1 MNPLKMTGG
10 ARIGMANATWPFAT
24 LTVTKDR
31 LDLNAS
37 IIGNYSFTKDDI
49 ISFEPYYLIPI
60 IGQGIKINHK
70 IPKYKDKVIFWTFN
84 NPNVVINEIKETG
97 FFDRGSLNTD
107 QDIKNQVVERQKQ
120 GGFPVRIPA
129 IIAIIA
135 IWNIF
140 FLIDFLN
147 SKPNDMPLGK
157 CAAIA
162 LGFIL
167 IISVLSLISKD
178 FRKLILKDG
187 RDIKEISKFLYFLIF
202 LSGIMLFGILMIHGL
217 NR

>member
-1 MNPLKMTGG
+1 MDPLKMTGG

-49 ISFEPYYLIPI
+49 ISIEPYYLIPI

-84 NPNVVINEIKETG
+84 NPNDVINEIKQTG
-97 FFDRGSLNTD
+97 FFDGGSLTTN
-107 QDIKNQVVERQKQ
+107 QDVKNQVIERQKQ

-129 IIAIIA
+129 VIAIIV

-140 FLIDFLN
+140 FLIDFL
-147 SKPNDMPLGK
+147 STKTNDIPLGK
-157 CAAIA
+157 GAAIA

-167 IISVLSLISKD
+167 IVSVFSLISKD

-202 LSGIMLFGILMIHGL
+202 LSGFMLFGILMIHGL
-217 NR
+217 NH